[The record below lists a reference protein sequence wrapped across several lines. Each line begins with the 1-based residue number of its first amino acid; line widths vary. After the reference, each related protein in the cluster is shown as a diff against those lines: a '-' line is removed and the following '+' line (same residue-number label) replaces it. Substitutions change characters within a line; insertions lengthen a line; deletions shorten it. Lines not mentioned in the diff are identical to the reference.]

1 MNTGLL
7 ERKTAIITGAG
18 SGMGKAAAK
27 LFAAQGANVVLA
39 DLNKDAADQTAKEI
53 DQTGQVLVIQTDV
66 GDDESVQ
73 NLVNET
79 FNAFEDMDVL
89 INCAG
94 VPQFF
99 TPIEEMSI
107 SEWDKIMSVNTKSI
121 FLTTRHLVPYMK
133 KKGKGSIINIASIA
147 GIRARP
153 GLNAYCASKGA
164 AIMLTKAL
172 ALELAPFKIR
182 VNAINPGPAE
192 TPMLGKFLPGDA
204 QQVEEDKKKIF
215 LDSVPLGTLIQPEDI
230 AQAALYLASD
240 LSKAITGEIMNVD
253 GGRGI

>member
-1 MNTGLL
+1 MTAGLL
-7 ERKTAIITGAG
+7 EGKTAIITGAG

-27 LFAAQGANVVLA
+27 LFAAEGANVVLA
-39 DLNKDAADQTAKEI
+39 DLNREAANCTAGEI
-53 DQTGQVLVIQTDV
+53 GNTGEVMVIQTDV
-66 GDDESVQ
+66 GEDESVQ
-73 NLVNET
+73 KLVNE
-79 FNAFEDMDVL
+79 AVHQYQHLDVL
-89 INCAG
+89 LNCAG

-107 SEWDKIMSVNTKSI
+107 NEWDKIMNVNAKSI
-121 FLTTRHLVPYMK
+121 FLTTRHLVPHMK
-133 KKGKGSIINIASIA
+133 RIRKGSIINIASIA

-192 TPMLGKFLPGDA
+192 TPMLGKFLPGDEKK
-204 QQVEEDKKKIF
+204 VEEDKKKIF

-240 LSKAITGEIMNVD
+240 LAKAVTGEIMNLD
-253 GGRGI
+253 GGRGV